1 MSWMCGLCP
10 VCVLSVVW
18 SRVWLVCVLSVVW
31 SRVWLALVSTVA
43 NKTSGSTLMGIPI
56 LNKEFK

>member
-1 MSWMCGLCP
+1 MSCP
-10 VCVLSVVW
+10 DVWEYVWVVSSVCS
-18 SRVWLVCVLSVVW
+18 SVVW

-43 NKTSGSTLMGIPI
+43 NKSSGSTLMGIPI